1 VVAPRIFRS
10 VRRYDVPLIWLNIVF
25 LLCVAFVPFAS
36 GVLGEHLGSSAAAVF
51 YASVLAITGLV
62 GTCLWVYVSRG
73 HRLIAAG
80 MSAREV
86 RMATMRGLVA
96 PVVFLL
102 SIPVALVNPYL
113 STIVWLLIF
122 PAIWFLMRLQATPV
136 GGLSMMRHRKS
147 TDPRS

>member
-1 VVAPRIFRS
+1 M
-10 VRRYDVPLIWLNIVF
+10 RRYDVPLIWLNIVF